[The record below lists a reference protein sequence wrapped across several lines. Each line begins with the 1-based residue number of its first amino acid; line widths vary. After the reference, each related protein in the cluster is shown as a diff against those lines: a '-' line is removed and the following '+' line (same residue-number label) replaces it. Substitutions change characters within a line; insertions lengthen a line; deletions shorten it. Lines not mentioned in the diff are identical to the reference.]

1 MKARPMELPPPIPCQ
16 VRQNNIHKYN
26 INYKFKVFHILGLMG
41 IRSDGSAWPS
51 IGKEQR
57 TTYGGM
63 SGNAIRP
70 IALKV
75 LNIYY
80 MLCGVLLLTI

>member
-1 MKARPMELPPPIPCQ
+1 
-16 VRQNNIHKYN
+16 
-26 INYKFKVFHILGLMG
+26 MG
-41 IRSDGSAWPS
+41 VRSDGSAWPS

-75 LNIYY
+75 IKF
-80 MLCGVLLLTI
+80 

>member
-1 MKARPMELPPPIPCQ
+1 
-16 VRQNNIHKYN
+16 
-26 INYKFKVFHILGLMG
+26 MG

>member
-1 MKARPMELPPPIPCQ
+1 MVLPQLTLYQVISLQTIIFKWFMWLIFNMFIP
-16 VRQNNIHKYN
+16 R
-26 INYKFKVFHILGLMG
+26 LGLMG

-75 LNIYY
+75 LKSS
-80 MLCGVLLLTI
+80 LLFFFLYFAKT